1 MSAASATITPSYIIV
16 ETNTDYT
23 CPHDL
28 FFTVTPTD
36 ITSRDAMETHMSTRS
51 TRAVTSIRTPPPT
64 GLLALET
71 ANEHPVFF
79 LKHGEEHS
87 CFTQFLRDT
96 YGILRDNYGPTPDTS
111 WMYQLLRL
119 SNHPELADWLASI
132 VPTLPTS
139 TG

>member
-1 MSAASATITPSYIIV
+1 MAAATATASNPYIIV

-23 CPHDL
+23 GPHNL
-28 FFTVTPTD
+28 FFAVTTTD
-36 ITSRDAMETHMSTRS
+36 ITERDTMETHMSARS
-51 TRAVTSIRTPPPT
+51 TRASTSIRTPPPT

-71 ANEHPVFF
+71 ANEHPVFL

-96 YGILRDNYGPTPDTS
+96 YGILQDSYGPTPDTS

-119 SNHPELADWLASI
+119 SNHPELADWLESTI
-132 VPTLPTS
+132 PTLPTS